1 MKNPRLISIGLF
13 LGVLLIDQLSKHSV
27 PTQWVHHNDGL
38 IFGSLS
44 ELPSMI
50 RVVTLCSFGGFI
62 LTAYLFLTRMLAQK
76 LHTLHMG
83 MGIFVGGIFG
93 NITDRTLMGTTI
105 DFIPFGV
112 SSATIIFNLADAF
125 QWVGAILITIQLIKK
140 EHVLWFP
147 KNQRGKF
154 LVLWRDQMSFATK
167 MTATS
172 VCSVVLLGLFAHT
185 FMRTALVEAQYQG
198 EISVLIQH
206 FFIGYVALSLA
217 FCLCV
222 FILSLY
228 LSHRM
233 AGPLFAFELYVEE
246 LLHGGKRRFRLR
258 EGDQSKHLVKIADEL
273 HQHFHETK
281 KAS

>member
-1 MKNPRLISIGLF
+1 MKTPRIMSLALF
-13 LGVLLIDQLSKHSV
+13 FAVLLIDQVSKHLAPSSLV
-27 PTQWVHHNDGL
+27 YYNEGL

-62 LTAYLFLTRMLAQK
+62 LTAYLFLTRMLAPK
-76 LHTLHMG
+76 LSALHLG

-93 NITDRTLMGTTI
+93 NITDRTLSGSTI
-105 DFIPFGV
+105 DFIPLTIGNF
-112 SSATIIFNLADAF
+112 SIIFNLADLF
-125 QWVGAILITIQLIKK
+125 QWVGAILITIQLIRK
-140 EHVLWFP
+140 ENILWFP

-172 VCSVVLLGLFAHT
+172 FCSVVLLGLFAHT
-185 FMRTALVEAQYQG
+185 FMRTALIEAQYQG
-198 EISVLIQH
+198 DVGLLIKH
-206 FFIGYVALSLA
+206 FFIGYVSLSSA
-217 FCLCV
+217 FCLFV

-273 HQHFHETK
+273 HQHFNETK

>member
-1 MKNPRLISIGLF
+1 MQNPRVISLFCF
-13 LGVLLIDQLSKHSV
+13 LGVLFIDQVSKHSA
-27 PTQWVHHNDGL
+27 PPSWVHFNDGL

-50 RVVTLCSFGGFI
+50 RVVSLCSFGGFI
-62 LTAYLFLTRMLAQK
+62 FTAYLFLTRILAPK
-76 LHTLHMG
+76 LYTLHLG

-93 NITDRTLMGTTI
+93 NITDRTLMGSTI
-105 DFIPFGV
+105 DFIPITFQDI
-112 SSATIIFNLADAF
+112 SIIFNLADLF
-125 QWVGAILITIQLIKK
+125 QWIGAIMIAIQLVRK

-154 LVLWRDQMSFATK
+154 LVLWRDQMNFAVK

-172 VCSVVLLGLFAHT
+172 FCSVILLGLFAHT
-185 FMRTALVEAQYQG
+185 FMRTALIETQYQG
-198 EISVLIQH
+198 DIGLLIRH
-206 FFIGYVALSLA
+206 FFIGYISLSSA

-228 LSHRM
+228 LSHRI

-273 HQHFHETK
+273 HQHFHDTK